1 MRKYALERLQADR
14 IATGHYARLW
24 HRGMPS
30 YGNISGTILPYFVE
44 EAIADAPERDW
55 IASWGMESSKG
66 STKNDGCFAAPSLL
80 LAGADLTKD
89 QSYFLCG
96 VDGRAFRNVLFPLG
110 ELVKRKANGINNGSG
125 RISSGDDKSVRD
137 IAIEA
142 GLPTASKRE
151 SMGICFIGKRSFQS
165 FISQYLPLV
174 PQPGNFID
182 VDTGEV
188 SIIWLCYIQLCVF
201 MPTTFVSYAL
211 LTIYMPTYHCRLLG
225 NIKELLTLRLVKEQ
239 RYQEPRGSG
248 SLSGG
253 QAKIMGPCL
262 SVETH
267 ITLLY
272 MQPSSSLVQM
282 SLIGSEELCQ
292 SRWNTGRSSRLF
304 VEPAIC
310 SRSYHALWKW
320 RRMLAMQG

>member
-1 MRKYALERLQADR
+1 MREYALERLQADR

-24 HRGMPS
+24 HRGMPA
-30 YGNISGTILPYFVE
+30 YDQASGTDLPDFVE
-44 EAIADAPERDW
+44 EAIADAQERDW

-96 VDGRAFRNVLFPLG
+96 VDGRAFLNVLFPLG
-110 ELVKRKANGINNGSG
+110 ELVKMKADGINNGDG
-125 RISSGDDKSVRD
+125 RISSGDVKSVRD

-165 FISQYLPLV
+165 FISQYLPSV

-188 SIIWLCYIQLCVF
+188 SIFWLCNIVWLLYANDVGFSCLTDEYICPLSIADCWETSRSFSLYDWSRSKDIRSLAEV
-201 MPTTFVSYAL
+201 V
-211 LTIYMPTYHCRLLG
+211 HCRAG
-225 NIKELLTLRLVKEQ
+225 K
-239 RYQEPRGSG
+239 
-248 SLSGG
+248 
-253 QAKIMGPCL
+253 
-262 SVETH
+262 
-267 ITLLY
+267 
-272 MQPSSSLVQM
+272 
-282 SLIGSEELCQ
+282 
-292 SRWNTGRSSRLF
+292 
-304 VEPAIC
+304 
-310 SRSYHALWKW
+310 
-320 RRMLAMQG
+320 RR

>member
-1 MRKYALERLQADR
+1 MREYALEHLQADW

-24 HRGMPS
+24 HREMPT
-30 YGNISGTILPYFVE
+30 YDNISGTHLPGFVE
-44 EAIADAPERDW
+44 EAIADAQEHDW

-66 STKNDGCFAAPSLL
+66 STKNDGCSAAPSLL

-110 ELVKRKANGINNGSG
+110 ELVKRNDNGSNDSDG
-125 RISSGDDKSVRD
+125 RISSGDVKSVRD

-165 FISQYLPLV
+165 FISQYLPSV

-188 SIIWLCYIQLCVF
+188 SIFWLCNIQLCGFF
-201 MPTTFVSYAL
+201 MPTTFAS
-211 LTIYMPTYHCRLLG
+211 
-225 NIKELLTLRLVKEQ
+225 
-239 RYQEPRGSG
+239 
-248 SLSGG
+248 
-253 QAKIMGPCL
+253 
-262 SVETH
+262 
-267 ITLLY
+267 
-272 MQPSSSLVQM
+272 
-282 SLIGSEELCQ
+282 
-292 SRWNTGRSSRLF
+292 
-304 VEPAIC
+304 
-310 SRSYHALWKW
+310 HA
-320 RRMLAMQG
+320 